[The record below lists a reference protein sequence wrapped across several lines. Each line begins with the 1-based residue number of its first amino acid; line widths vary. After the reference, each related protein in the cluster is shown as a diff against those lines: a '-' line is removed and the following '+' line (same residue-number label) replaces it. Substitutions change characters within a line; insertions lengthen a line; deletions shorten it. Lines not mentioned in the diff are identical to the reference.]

1 MVEAVKAV
9 VRTYFE
15 AVNAGDHAALDALL
29 AEDHLQHGRP
39 AAPGRESI
47 KRHLAMYR
55 SGFPDLRV
63 TIEDILAEG
72 DRVVARTT
80 TEGTHAGPF
89 LGHPPTFRRFRAE
102 GLDIFRLGQGKLLEH
117 WGVFDTLGMLIQLGL
132 YRPLAAKAGA

>member
-15 AVNAGDHAALDALL
+15 AVNSGDEAALDAVL
-29 AEDHLQHGRP
+29 AEDYLQHAPP
-39 AAPGRESI
+39 AAPGREAV

-55 SGFPDLRV
+55 SGFADLRV
-63 TIEDILAEG
+63 AVEDVLSEG

-80 TEGTHAGPF
+80 TEGTHTGPF

-102 GLDIFRLGQGKLLEH
+102 GLDIFRLRDGKLVEH
-117 WGVFDTLGMLIQLGL
+117 WGVFDTLGMLIQIGL
-132 YRPLAAKAGA
+132 YRPSAPKAGA